1 MQLVCPRCLAINRV
15 PPERLADRPLCGK
28 CRVALLPPEPVALT
42 DVSFDRYVGNSDLP
56 VLVDFWAD
64 WCAPCRMMNPI
75 LLELAQRR
83 LDVRVAKVD
92 TTTERQLPQR
102 FHVQGIPLLILF
114 RRGTEIARLTGA
126 VPAGQ
131 LAAWL
136 DGALKGQ
143 QHEGRS

>member
-1 MQLVCPRCLAINRV
+1 MQVVCPSCLALNRV
-15 PPERLADRPLCGK
+15 PPERLADRPVCGK
-28 CRVALLPPEPVALT
+28 CRAALLPPVPLALT
-42 DVSFDRYVGNSDLP
+42 DASFDRYVGYSDLP

-75 LLELAQRR
+75 LLDLARGR

-102 FHVQGIPLLILF
+102 FRVQGIPLLILLQ
-114 RRGTEIARLTGA
+114 RGTEIARLTGA
-126 VPAGQ
+126 VPASQ

-136 DGALKGQ
+136 DGALKGLRP
-143 QHEGRS
+143 EGRP